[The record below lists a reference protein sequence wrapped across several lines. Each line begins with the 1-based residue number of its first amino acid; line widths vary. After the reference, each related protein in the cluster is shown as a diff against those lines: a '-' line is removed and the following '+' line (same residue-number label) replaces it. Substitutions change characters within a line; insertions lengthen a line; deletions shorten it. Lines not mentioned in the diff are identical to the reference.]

1 MRARGQTFR
10 RGFPALE
17 LNSHD
22 PSTGRGSSVV
32 GMSPHARPPFANLAS
47 NGYLVP
53 QRDRPPRRYGRIPL
67 FAFRHWFQAWTP
79 CSRRARSSSES
90 MPIRPN
96 KSEATTKCHLPSVVR
111 QPCLYLLTY
120 RNYEITIFMLANGG
134 RAGANIPPHYRG
146 LPPEAPTA
154 PQTHDAPRGRARY
167 TTTPGKRSTGAGKD
181 RSNPKPPD
189 ARSDAAARRPPPDAG
204 APVRPWTR
212 LAVPARP
219 QTLEPQRVEK
229 SCPDQLP
236 RIRSGSTSSAPLE

>member
-111 QPCLYLLTY
+111 YPALHLITY
-120 RNYEITIFMLANGG
+120 RNYIITIRYQMEGG
-134 RAGANIPPHYRG
+134 QRETCQ
-146 LPPEAPTA
+146 PPETLATR
-154 PQTHDAPRGRARY
+154 HHSPR
-167 TTTPGKRSTGAGKD
+167 
-181 RSNPKPPD
+181 
-189 ARSDAAARRPPPDAG
+189 RR
-204 APVRPWTR
+204 
-212 LAVPARP
+212 
-219 QTLEPQRVEK
+219 TL
-229 SCPDQLP
+229 
-236 RIRSGSTSSAPLE
+236 